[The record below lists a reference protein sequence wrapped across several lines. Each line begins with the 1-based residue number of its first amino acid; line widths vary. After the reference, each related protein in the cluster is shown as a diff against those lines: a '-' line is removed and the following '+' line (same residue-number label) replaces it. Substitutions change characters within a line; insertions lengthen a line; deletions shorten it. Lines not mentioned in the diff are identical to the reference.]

1 MVALRTSAGV
11 PQRFEVGGGAPDK
24 IEMPASEGRQ
34 AFIFVALF
42 YQGDVQWE
50 NRLDGNVTRQ
60 NLCDWI
66 LFHPRP

>member
-1 MVALRTSAGV
+1 
-11 PQRFEVGGGAPDK
+11 
-24 IEMPASEGRQ
+24 MPASEGRQ